1 LRAAKLDRASDLP
14 RAPTILTERREALRG
29 ILLAAVVLGA
39 FAAAATVQAEPVQ
52 EFSFEL
58 RDVKP
63 DGRFTVL
70 YTQRS
75 YDTTG
80 AVPTQPNE
88 FHLRLPAGAKLRKQF
103 LSKRVFCDVKKLD
116 KTRNPKS
123 CRRSQVGTGRVLV
136 DARPFITD
144 QIPADLWLFLA
155 KGTVR
160 KAVASLAILGKQDQS
175 APVVRDIPVVRD
187 FRAPIVYLNFFDEP
201 TKDGTYGYKLAFGN
215 SPTSGGTASFSIAET
230 RVVNR
235 GFTLTKRRSTCL
247 ERRGRTCARR
257 KVEKKRLFW
266 FTPPRCPASGKVSFE
281 AFFGY
286 QSLPD
291 IVRTTEL
298 PCPRFRR

>member
-1 LRAAKLDRASDLP
+1 MEGAVALLD
-14 RAPTILTERREALRG
+14 TRRQACRMRR
-29 ILLAAVVLGA
+29 ILLTTAVLGA
-39 FAAAATVQAEPVQ
+39 LMSAAIAQADPVQ

-58 RDVKP
+58 KDVKP
-63 DGRFTVL
+63 DGRFTVV

-88 FHLRLPAGAKLRKQF
+88 FHLRLPAGARLRKEF
-103 LSKRVFCDVKKLD
+103 LTRHAFCNVKKLD
-116 KTRNPKS
+116 KTRDPRS

-155 KGTVR
+155 KGTTR

-187 FRAPIVYLNFFDEP
+187 FRAPIVFMNFFDEP
-201 TKDGTYGYKLAFGN
+201 TKDGKYGYKLAFGN
-215 SPTSGGTASFSIAET
+215 SPTGGSAASFYIAET
-230 RVVNR
+230 HVVNR
-235 GFTLTKRRSTCL
+235 GFTLVKRRTRCL
-247 ERRGRTCARR
+247 ERRAGRCARR
-257 KVEKKRLFW
+257 KVEKRKLFW

-298 PCPRFRR
+298 SCPRFRR

>member
-1 LRAAKLDRASDLP
+1 LRR
-14 RAPTILTERREALRG
+14 
-29 ILLAAVVLGA
+29 ILLATVALGA
-39 FAAAATVQAEPVQ
+39 FVAVATVQAEPVQ

-58 RDVKP
+58 KDLKT
-63 DGRFTVL
+63 DGRFTVV

-80 AVPTQPNE
+80 VVPTQPNE
-88 FHLRLPAGAKLRKQF
+88 FHLRLPTGARLRKEF
-103 LSKRVFCDVKKLD
+103 LTKRVFCDVKKLD
-116 KTRNPKS
+116 RTRDPRS
-123 CRRSQVGTGRVLV
+123 CRRSRVGTGRVLV

-175 APVVRDIPVVRD
+175 APVVRNIPVVRD
-187 FRAPIVYLNFFDEP
+187 FRAPIVFMNFFDEP
-201 TKDGTYGYKLAFGN
+201 TKNGRYGYKLAFGN
-215 SPTSGGTASFSIAET
+215 SPTGGGAGSFYIAET

-235 GFTLTKRRSTCL
+235 GFTLDKRKTICL
-247 ERRGRTCARR
+247 RIRRGSCVRKKVERR
-257 KVEKKRLFW
+257 KLFW
-266 FTPPRCPASGKVSFE
+266 LTPPACPASGRVSFE

-298 PCPRFRR
+298 SCPRFRRS